1 MRLIN
6 ADKLTEQ
13 FERLKRE
20 ESLAGMFAEEMV
32 KMVEEQPTAYDL
44 DKVVKDLKELRD
56 GNYDFDCCP
65 CKETSISCDKC
76 HMIRAIDVVRSGGY
90 HV

>member
-6 ADKLTEQ
+6 ADKLKE
-13 FERLKRE
+13 FIERDFCYPEALKK
-20 ESLAGMFAEEMV
+20 AVDA
-32 KMVEEQPTAYDL
+32 QPTAYDL
-44 DKVVKDLKELRD
+44 EKVIEDLVDLRD

-65 CKETSISCDKC
+65 YKETPVSCDKC
-76 HMIRAIDVVRSGGY
+76 HMIRAIDVVRRGGY

>member
-1 MRLIN
+1 MRLID
-6 ADKLTEQ
+6 ADTLTEQ
-13 FERLKRE
+13 FRQLKGE

-44 DKVVKDLKELRD
+44 DKVVEDLEELRD

-65 CKETSISCDKC
+65 YKDTNVSCDKC
-76 HMIRAIDVVRSGGY
+76 HMIRAIDVVRRGGY

>member
-1 MRLIN
+1 MRLID
-6 ADKLTEQ
+6 ADKLKEQ
-13 FERLKRE
+13 FRQLKGE

-44 DKVVKDLKELRD
+44 DKVVEDLEELRD

-65 CKETSISCDKC
+65 YKDTNVSCDKC
-76 HMIRAIDVVRSGGY
+76 HMIRAIDVVRRGGY